1 MMKPTVSVIMPTYN
15 HAPFVE
21 QAIMSVLAQRDVDFE
36 LIISDDGSTDA
47 TRDVVAAIKDERIT
61 FYPNTVNRG
70 ACVVTNELIQR
81 ASGEFIALINSDD
94 YWAVDDKLAYQVKI
108 LREYPTIGATFGRA
122 RFVDKA
128 GQPMDKSSFPTGNI
142 FDQDNRSQGLWLRR
156 FFDLG
161 NCICHPTMLI
171 RKSCYDEVGLY
182 SNRLRQLPDFDMWVK
197 LVKKYD
203 IHISEHELINFRI
216 MPGENASSQ
225 TASNSIRT
233 INEHYLMAESFFDGV
248 SASVLIEGFSD
259 ILVCKDVPT
268 QRHVDIESALLFFHY
283 NQWLGAPYKM
293 IGLLKLNQLLNSP
306 EHLEILSRD
315 YSIDDRWFQAQMG
328 DVDVLRPK
336 MVAVIGEKTF
346 GMRQAFKNFFKLKQN
361 V

>member
-1 MMKPTVSVIMPTYN
+1 MKPTVSVIMPTYN

-21 QAIMSVLAQRDVDFE
+21 QAIRSVLSQRDVDFE
-36 LIISDDGSTDA
+36 LLVSDDGSSDT
-47 TRDVVAAIKDERIT
+47 TRDVVASIKDERIT
-61 FYPNTVNRG
+61 FFPNTVNRG

-81 ASGEFIALINSDD
+81 SSGEFIALINSDD
-94 YWAVDDKLAYQVKI
+94 HWSVDDKLAYQVKI

-122 RFVDKA
+122 RFVDKHDV
-128 GQPMDKSSFPTGNI
+128 PMDKSSFPTGSV

-171 RKSCYDEVGLY
+171 RKACYDDVGLY
-182 SNRLRQLPDFDMWVK
+182 SNRMRQLPDFDMWVK
-197 LVKKYD
+197 VVKKYD
-203 IHISEHELINFRI
+203 IHVSEHELINFRI

-225 TASNSIRT
+225 TATNSIRT
-233 INEHYLMAESFFDGV
+233 INEHYLIAESFFDNV
-248 SASVLIEGFSD
+248 SAKVLIEGFSD

-268 QRHVDIESALLFFHY
+268 QEHVDIESALLFFNH

-293 IGLLKLNQLLNSP
+293 IGLLKLNALLNSP
-306 EHLEILSRD
+306 AHFSILKRD

-328 DVDVLRPK
+328 EIDVLRPK
-336 MVAVIGEKTF
+336 MVAVIGEKTL
-346 GMRQAFKNFFKLKQN
+346 GARQAFKKFFKS
-361 V
+361 

>member
-1 MMKPTVSVIMPTYN
+1 MRPIVSVIMPTYN

-21 QAIMSVLAQRDVDFE
+21 QAIKSVLAQRDVDFE

-47 TRDVVAAIKDERIT
+47 TRDVVAAIKDDRIK
-61 FYPNTVNRG
+61 FFPNVVNRG

-81 ASGEFIALINSDD
+81 SSGEFIALINSDD
-94 YWAVDDKLAYQVKI
+94 YWSVDDKLAYQVKI
-108 LREYPTIGATFGRA
+108 LREYPNIGATFGRA

-128 GQPMDKSSFPTGNI
+128 GQAMEKSSFPSGTV
-142 FDQDNRSQGLWLRR
+142 FEQDNRSQGLWLRR

-171 RKSCYDEVGLY
+171 RKSCYDDVGLY
-182 SNRLRQLPDFDMWVK
+182 SNRMRQLPDFDMWVK
-197 LVKKYD
+197 LIKKHD

-216 MPGENASSQ
+216 LPGENASSQ

-248 SASVLIEGFSD
+248 SASVLIDGFSD
-259 ILVCKDVPT
+259 VLVCKDVPT
-268 QRHVDIESALLFFHY
+268 QQHVDIESALLFFNY

-293 IGLLKLNQLLNSP
+293 IGLLKLNQLLNSS
-306 EHLEILSRD
+306 EHLEILRRD
-315 YSIDDRWFQAQMG
+315 YDIDDRWFQAQTG

-346 GMRQAFKNFFKLKQN
+346 GMRQAFKKIFKYKQN
-361 V
+361 F